1 MDEADVS
8 SERELFEREIQ
19 IKASVAA
26 TPPAPNLGCMECN
39 EITQEHAKAHCR
51 DFKTCLSDWQ
61 KIERLQIIKGTK

>member
-26 TPPAPNLGCMECN
+26 TPPAPNLGCMEYN
-39 EITQEHAKAHCR
+39 EITQEHAKAHSR
-51 DFKTCLSDWQ
+51 DFATCLSDWQ
-61 KIERLQIIKGTK
+61 RVQFMHKITEKN

>member
-26 TPPAPNLGCMECN
+26 TPAPNLGCMECN
-39 EITQEHAKAHCR
+39 EITREHAKAHCR
-51 DFKTCLSDWQ
+51 DFTTCLSDWQ
-61 KIERLQIIKGTK
+61 RIQFMRGITGKN